1 MFSIK
6 EKTEKGFD
14 KIVLID
20 NKSGTTVEII
30 PACGAILHS
39 FAVLH
44 NNALLNIIDN
54 YADKNE
60 FEKQVEDKGFKG
72 CKLSP
77 FVCRVENG
85 RYHFGGEN
93 YKIEKF
99 YLGKNS
105 IHGLLYNAVF
115 EITEKNAG
123 EKNAFVEMKYSYRA
137 NDKGYPFY
145 YDCIVRY
152 ELQNENKLIVST
164 TIINKDKGYI
174 PVSDGWHPYFGFG
187 GSINDLQLEFQ
198 SREILEFDAELIPT
212 HKLIPYHQFGS
223 LKKIGDIF
231 FDNCFSLNFAECQP
245 MLVLRDAAKGMQ
257 LEIYPEKSYPFLQI
271 YTPPHRQS
279 IAIENLSSAP
289 DAFNN
294 AIGLITLAPGDK
306 TVFST
311 TYKISV

>member
-1 MFSIK
+1 MLWPLVNKYIKNITCFSKLLFPLIINMFSIK

-14 KIVLID
+14 KIVLFD
-20 NKSGTTVEII
+20 NKAGTTVEII

-105 IHGLLYNAVF
+105 IHGLLYDAVF
-115 EITEKNAG
+115 DA
-123 EKNAFVEMKYSYRA
+123 
-137 NDKGYPFY
+137 
-145 YDCIVRY
+145 
-152 ELQNENKLIVST
+152 
-164 TIINKDKGYI
+164 
-174 PVSDGWHPYFGFG
+174 
-187 GSINDLQLEFQ
+187 
-198 SREILEFDAELIPT
+198 SR
-212 HKLIPYHQFGS
+212 
-223 LKKIGDIF
+223 
-231 FDNCFSLNFAECQP
+231 
-245 MLVLRDAAKGMQ
+245 
-257 LEIYPEKSYPFLQI
+257 
-271 YTPPHRQS
+271 
-279 IAIENLSSAP
+279 
-289 DAFNN
+289 
-294 AIGLITLAPGDK
+294 
-306 TVFST
+306 
-311 TYKISV
+311 